1 VRHLMSQDTAV
12 ISASERAQ
20 YEALFDPITRLPR
33 LALLVDRINVSLVRA
48 HHVRCEI
55 AVVILQYIKDP
66 GGGPPDLA
74 KIADELSSKLRIDD
88 TVAQVGD
95 GMLAVLCN
103 EIAAEEDA
111 HVIAQRLIEDSRIV
125 SSITLTLSGEHRD
138 AEAVLE
144 HALEQAKH

>member
-1 VRHLMSQDTAV
+1 MSRDTEM

-33 LALLVDRINVSLVRA
+33 LALLVDRINVALLRA
-48 HHVRCEI
+48 RRVSCEI

-74 KIADELSSKLRIDD
+74 QIADELSSKLRNDD

-95 GMLAVLCN
+95 GTLAVLFN

-111 HVIAQRLIEDSRIV
+111 HVIAQRLIEDSRIM
-125 SSITLTLSGEHRD
+125 SSITLTMSGEHGD

-144 HALEQAKH
+144 HALEQAAH